1 MINHRH
7 YLGASGEERKGKSSS
22 KQESSCV
29 PPPMMMIMMIVR
41 DDDGIQWFWSEVKI
55 TFKLRKKK

>member
-1 MINHRH
+1 MCTTTHDDDYDDRD
-7 YLGASGEERKGKSSS
+7 
-22 KQESSCV
+22 
-29 PPPMMMIMMIVR
+29 